1 MLIWILA
8 VVLFGVAGACGYKLG
23 AVRFAVSLVGLIL
36 GAALAIPLG
45 PYLKSI
51 VPMIGFKNPIWTVVL
66 PPVFAF
72 LIIYAIFIG
81 LSFFVHQK
89 VELHFKYHA
98 GEDAAF
104 GWGRVNSAVG
114 LWVGLAMGATW
125 LFLFGVVIYVAG
137 YLTVQVTTD
146 ETSSTGIRM
155 LSQARNELHTTG
167 LDRAVAKFDPMPP
180 KYYAAC
186 DILGLIYQNP
196 ILISRVSQYPPF
208 LLLGEKPEFQE
219 MTKDAEFMQM
229 LLSKAD
235 ALAILENPKMQ
246 AVMQNPEVVQQLLD
260 QDLPDL
266 RAYLE
271 TGISPKYEDERILG
285 KWMLDPYAT
294 MAQERKRKPDMTS
307 TEMRRLKTV
316 MTEIMP
322 AVMITATTDKKVVVK
337 AEGVGD
343 KLIQLYNPPT
353 AQPAAPQAAAQPEA
367 MSPQLAQRYG
377 LRGGARGPVPG
388 ATTAPA
394 LVASAP
400 KPVEIPYVVLSSQGV
415 WDRDSDGKYELK
427 VQDEKGKSLTLK
439 VTADEERLTVTGP
452 NLILVFAKAD

>member
-8 VVLFGVAGACGYKLG
+8 VVLFGITGACGYKLG

-45 PYLKSI
+45 PYVKSV
-51 VPMIGFKNPIWTVVL
+51 VPMLGFKNPIWMVVL
-66 PPVFAF
+66 PPVLVF
-72 LIIYAIFIG
+72 LLIYAIFVG
-81 LSFFVHQK
+81 VSFLVHQR

-98 GEDAAF
+98 GDDATF
-104 GWGRVNSAVG
+104 GWSRVNNAIG

-146 ETSSTGIRM
+146 ETSSTGVRM
-155 LSQARNELHTTG
+155 LSQARNDLHTTG
-167 LDRAVAKFDPMPP
+167 VDRAVAKFDPMPP
-180 KYYAAC
+180 KFYAAC

-208 LLLGEKPEFQE
+208 LLLTEKPEFQE

-235 ALAILENPKMQ
+235 ALAILQHPKMQ
-246 AVMQNPEVVQQLLD
+246 AVMQNPEIVQQLLD

-285 KWMLDPYAT
+285 KWRLDPYAT

-307 TEMRRLKTV
+307 TEMRRLKMV

-337 AEGVGD
+337 AEGVGE
-343 KLIQLYNPPT
+343 KLNQLFNPP
-353 AQPAAPQAAAQPEA
+353 APKPVEGQAAAPTQA
-367 MSPQLAQRYG
+367 LSPQLAQRYG
-377 LRGGARGPVPG
+377 QRGGGARAAGPAPTPVP
-388 ATTAPA
+388 AAAP
-394 LVASAP
+394 P
-400 KPVEIPYVVLSSQGV
+400 KPVEIPYAVLSSQGV
-415 WDRDSDGKYELK
+415 WERDPDGKYQLK
-427 VQDEKGKSLTLK
+427 LQDEKGKSQTFK
-439 VTADEERLTVTGP
+439 AVADDERLSVTGP
-452 NLILVFAKAD
+452 TAVLVFAKAE

>member
-8 VVLFGVAGACGYKLG
+8 VILFGIAGACGYKLG

-45 PYLKSI
+45 PYLKSV
-51 VPMIGFKNPIWTVVL
+51 VPMLGFKNPIWMVVL
-66 PPVFAF
+66 PPVLVF

-81 LSFFVHQK
+81 LSFLVHQK
-89 VELHFKYHA
+89 VELHFKYHSA
-98 GEDAAF
+98 ENAAF
-104 GWGRVNSAVG
+104 GWNRVNNAVG
-114 LWVGLAMGATW
+114 LWVGLAMGVTW
-125 LFLFGVVIYVAG
+125 LFLFGIFIYVAG
-137 YLTVQVTTD
+137 YLTVQVTTE
-146 ETSSTGIRM
+146 ETSSTGLRM

-196 ILISRVSQYPPF
+196 ILVGRVSQYPPF
-208 LLLGEKPEFQE
+208 LLLAEKPEFQE

-235 ALAILENPKMQ
+235 ALAILQNPKMQ
-246 AVMQNPEVVQQLLD
+246 AVMQNPEIVQQLLD

-271 TGISPKYEDERILG
+271 TGVSPKYEDERVLG
-285 KWMLDPYAT
+285 KWRLDPYAT

-322 AVMITATTDKKVVVK
+322 AVMITATTDKKIVVK
-337 AEGVGD
+337 AEGVGE
-343 KLIQLYNPPT
+343 KLNQLYNPP
-353 AQPAAPQAAAQPEA
+353 APKPADPQAASQVQG
-367 MSPQLAQRYG
+367 MSPQIAQRYG
-377 LRGGARGPVPG
+377 LRGGGSRSASAAAPVP
-388 ATTAPA
+388 AVSAA
-394 LVASAP
+394 AP
-400 KPVEIPYVVLSSQGV
+400 KTIEIPYAVLSAQGV
-415 WDRDSDGKYELK
+415 WERDPDGKYQLK
-427 VQDEKGKSLTLK
+427 VQDEKGKS
-439 VTADEERLTVTGP
+439 VTFKATAEDERLYLTGP
-452 NLILVFAKAD
+452 NLVLVFAKAE